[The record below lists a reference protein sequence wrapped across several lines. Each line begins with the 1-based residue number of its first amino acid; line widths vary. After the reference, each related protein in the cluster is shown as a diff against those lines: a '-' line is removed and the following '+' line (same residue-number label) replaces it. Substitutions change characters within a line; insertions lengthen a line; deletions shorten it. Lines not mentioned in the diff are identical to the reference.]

1 MRSILDDET
10 RDELLERLG
19 KLTPDTRP
27 AWGKMTPSQMMEHT
41 ARIFD
46 MATGRKPTK
55 QVFIGKAISWIFKKQ
70 FLSEKPFKP
79 NGPTGPD
86 FKVKDQPEFE
96 STRARLIELINEFHD
111 IGESGLDGRVHAFFG
126 PLTAKEWGESQYKH
140 LDHHFRQFGV

>member
-111 IGESGLDGRVHAFFG
+111 IGEIGLDGRVHAFFG
-126 PLTAKEWGESQYKH
+126 PLTAKE
-140 LDHHFRQFGV
+140 